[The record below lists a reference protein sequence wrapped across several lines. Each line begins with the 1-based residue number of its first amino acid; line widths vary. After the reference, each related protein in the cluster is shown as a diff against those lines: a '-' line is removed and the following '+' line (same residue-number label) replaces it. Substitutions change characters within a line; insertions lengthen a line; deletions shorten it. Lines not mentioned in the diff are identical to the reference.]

1 MYLGVKQMIKR
12 CIKRGL
18 IVACLLNYSVGYAQ
32 QAVFSYVEEA
42 RGITQQ
48 FQQTLKHE
56 LQAAIKTGGL
66 KKAVD
71 VCSIRA
77 PEIAEEITA
86 ETGWTI
92 GRTSLKTRNPK
103 NRPTAQE
110 KEVLDEFASRKSA
123 GEDLAKMEWGQQQG
137 ANIRYMK
144 TIPMKGLCLNCHG
157 MTVDASLKN
166 HIKELYPLD
175 TATGFKIGDIRGAFS
190 LQKYIELPNGQIIK

>member
-1 MYLGVKQMIKR
+1 MIKP
-12 CIKRGL
+12 CIKNGL
-18 IVACLLNYSVGYAQ
+18 IIACLLIHSAGYAQ
-32 QAVFSYVEEA
+32 QDVLFYVEEA

-48 FQQTLKHE
+48 FQKTLKHE

-86 ETGWTI
+86 ETGWRI
-92 GRTSLKTRNPK
+92 GRTSLKTRNQN

-110 KEVLDEFASRKSA
+110 KAVLDEFESRKSA
-123 GEDLAKMEWGQQQG
+123 GEDLAKMEWWKQQG
-137 ANIRYMK
+137 ANMMYMK
-144 TIPMKGLCLNCHG
+144 AIPMKGLCLSCHG
-157 MTVDASLKN
+157 MAVDASLKN
-166 HIKELYPLD
+166 HLKELYPLD

-190 LQKYIELPNGQIIK
+190 LQKYIELSNGQIIK

>member
-1 MYLGVKQMIKR
+1 MTKR
-12 CIKRGL
+12 CINSWL
-18 IVACLLNYSVGYAQ
+18 IVACLLIHSTAYAQ
-32 QAVFSYVEEA
+32 QSALAYVEEA
-42 RGITQQ
+42 RGIAQQ

-56 LQAAIKTGGL
+56 LQVAIKTGGL

-77 PEIAEEITA
+77 PKIAEKMAA

-92 GRTSLKTRNPK
+92 GRTSLKTRNQN

-110 KEVLDEFASRKSA
+110 KAVLDEFETRKSA
-123 GEDLAKMEWGQQQG
+123 GEDLAKMEWWQQQG

-144 TIPMKGLCLNCHG
+144 AIPMKGLCLSCHG

-166 HIKELYPLD
+166 HIKELYPYD

-190 LQKYIELPNGQIIK
+190 LQKYIELSNGQIIK

>member
-1 MYLGVKQMIKR
+1 MIKP
-12 CIKRGL
+12 CIKNGL
-18 IVACLLNYSVGYAQ
+18 IIACLLIHSAGYAQ
-32 QAVFSYVEEA
+32 QDVLFYVEEA

-48 FQQTLKHE
+48 FQKTLKHE

-86 ETGWTI
+86 ETGWRI
-92 GRTSLKTRNPK
+92 GRTSLKTRNQN

-110 KEVLDEFASRKSA
+110 KAVLDEFETRKSA
-123 GEDLAKMEWGQQQG
+123 GEDLSKMEWWQQQG
-137 ANIRYMK
+137 ANMRYMK
-144 TIPMKGLCLNCHG
+144 AIPMKGLCLSCHG

-175 TATGFKIGDIRGAFS
+175 TATGFKAGDIRGAFT
-190 LQKYIELPNGQIIK
+190 LQKYIELSNGQTIK